1 MTALFSPKRIGHV
14 EIPNRIVM
22 PAMTTRLADADG
34 FVTDST
40 IAYFGA
46 RAEGGVGLITVEM
59 ASPERVGRHRFH
71 ELGIY
76 DDRFVPGLR
85 RLTEA
90 LHDRGAMAS
99 IQLGHAGGHTRE
111 DICGEPPIAPSAIP
125 HYVFELTGATVTPT
139 EMTQERIGETVRAFV
154 AAAAR
159 AQAAEFD
166 CVELHVA
173 HGYLLSQFLCPEEN
187 QRSDEYGGS
196 LANRARISLEILQRI
211 KKELPGFPVIFRLNA
226 EDFFPNG
233 LIFEDSLEVA
243 KWAAAEGADAIH
255 VTAGHY
261 RSLPSAHMMTPPMNC
276 PEGIFLEYAARV
288 KAEVSVPVIAV
299 GRLGDPKLAM
309 QAVDSGK
316 TDFVALGRSLI
327 ADSQWV
333 AKAQA
338 SLPVR
343 RCLACN
349 TCVDE
354 MRGGDQLGCVVN
366 PIAAHELRYLG
377 APPVPEGERIC
388 VIGAGPAGLSYAEL
402 VAEGN
407 NVTVFERDS
416 GPGGALSHAGLAPRF
431 QGVEASQRSLDAF
444 IDQLE
449 RACRVRNVVFRYNT
463 DISNLSDIAR
473 DFDRIVIAT
482 GAKYRLGFGPLVLAL
497 LESGWGRSKLGRRL
511 FDSPRVRDWF
521 YYRARKSAR
530 PKLGKLNGK
539 HVVVIGDARTPGKT
553 RDAIESAFEA
563 ALTPYVASC
572 AELRPSQG
580 IKGALMRLP
589 PPDE

>member
-1 MTALFSPKRIGHV
+1 MTELFSPKSIGSL

-22 PAMTTRLADADG
+22 PAMTTRLADAEG

-46 RAEGGVGLITVEM
+46 RAAGGVGLVTVEM

-76 DDRFVPGLR
+76 DDRFLPGLQ
-85 RLTEA
+85 RLTKA
-90 LHDRGAMAS
+90 LHERGAKAS

-111 DICGEPPIAPSAIP
+111 DICGEPPIAPSAVP

-139 EMTQERIGETVRAFV
+139 EMTQERIAETVRAFV

-159 AQAAEFD
+159 ARAANFD

-187 QRSDEYGGS
+187 HRIDEYGGS
-196 LANRARISLEILQRI
+196 IANRARISLEILRSI
-211 KKELPGFPVIFRLNA
+211 KQALPGFPVIFRLNA
-226 EDFFPNG
+226 DDYFPNG
-233 LIFEDSLEVA
+233 LMFKDSLQVA
-243 KWAAAEGADAIH
+243 RWAAAEGADALH

-261 RSLPSAHMMTPPMNC
+261 RSLPSAHMMTPPMNS

-288 KAEVSVPVIAV
+288 KAEVAVPVIAV
-299 GRLGDPKLAM
+299 GRLGNPQLAM
-309 QAVDSGK
+309 QAIDTGK
-316 TDFVALGRSLI
+316 ADFIALGRSLI
-327 ADSQWV
+327 ADPQWV
-333 AKAQA
+333 AKARA
-338 SLPVR
+338 NLPVR

-354 MRGGDQLGCVVN
+354 MRGGAQLGCVVN
-366 PIAAHELRYLG
+366 PAAAREPEYSNAAH
-377 APPVPEGERIC
+377 PQGERIGI
-388 VIGAGPAGLSYAEL
+388 IGAGPAGLSYAEQ
-402 VAEGN
+402 VAQGN
-407 NVTVFERDS
+407 SVTVFERN
-416 GPGGALSHAGLAPRF
+416 GTPGGALRHAGLAPRF
-431 QGVEASQRSLDAF
+431 QGVEASQGSLDAF
-444 IDQLE
+444 VDELE
-449 RACRVRNVVFRYNT
+449 RACRARGVEFRYNT
-463 DISNLSDIAR
+463 AVSDLSAIAA

-482 GAKYRLGFGPLVLAL
+482 GAKYRLGLGLLVVGL
-497 LESGWGRSKLGRRL
+497 LESGWGKSGWMRAL
-511 FDSPRVRDWF
+511 FDSPRVKNWF

-530 PKLGKLNGK
+530 PKLGKLKPEN
-539 HVVVIGDARTPGKT
+539 VVVIGDAASPGKT
-553 RDAIESAFEA
+553 RDAIESAFKA

-572 AELRPSQG
+572 SELRPSQG